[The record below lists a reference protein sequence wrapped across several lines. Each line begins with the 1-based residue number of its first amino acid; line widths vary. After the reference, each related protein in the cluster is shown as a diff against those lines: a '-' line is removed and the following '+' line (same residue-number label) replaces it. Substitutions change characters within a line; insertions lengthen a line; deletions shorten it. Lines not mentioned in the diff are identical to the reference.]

1 MNSEEI
7 KIITFLNN
15 FNKKFEKNKLR
26 FITNKKVFNS
36 SFLFFFHL
44 SRSKDLQAFYFKD
57 LLINFFSKSE
67 KVSPGSSYY
76 LSKLIVQS
84 YFKNN
89 EKLEFKDIQK
99 NIENTKKYF
108 SSIVNKDYLEM
119 FFEIISFAGPDA
131 TLVCQKTNNNKIKV
145 SKYNSSFF
153 NIEIDPRFRDVFF
166 KNNKEMTKTFIT
178 VVLDAYIE
186 RESEIMT
193 LIEKSIKDKLPVL
206 LVCRGMSDYA
216 VKSLREI
223 MIKNKA
229 YVLPYTSKFI
239 NDDPFMFKDLSEALQ
254 LDIVSSE
261 FGDIVSKAV
270 IEKSKLKSLKVS
282 PEKIYFSNIDK
293 NLVEKI
299 NKKLSETNN
308 QSLKDYLLKRKKRLS
323 SNVVEINIPNN
334 MTQFLYEIKNL
345 ILCYNNILIYGLVK
359 DCSGK
364 IRLKKEIEYNNI
376 LSENFLKTFKNL
388 GFVVRQKWIL

>member
-7 KIITFLNN
+7 KIITFLKN
-15 FNKKFEKNKLR
+15 FNQRFEKNKLR
-26 FITNKKVFNS
+26 FITNNKVFNS

-44 SRSKDLQAFYFKD
+44 SRSEELQKLHFKD
-57 LLINFFSKSE
+57 ILLNFFKKSE
-67 KVSPGSSYY
+67 KINPGSSYY
-76 LSKLIVQS
+76 LSKLIVES
-84 YFKNN
+84 YFKNKK
-89 EKLEFKDIQK
+89 KLNFEDIQK

-108 SSIVNKDYLEM
+108 NTVTSKDYLEM
-119 FFEIISFAGPDA
+119 FFEIIDFSGPDA
-131 TLVCQKTNNNKIKV
+131 TLVCQKTNNSKIKV

-153 NIEIDPRFRDVFF
+153 NIEIDPRFRDIFF

-186 RESEIMT
+186 RESEIMP

-206 LVCRGMSDYA
+206 LVCRGISDYA

-223 MIKNKA
+223 MVKNKA
-229 YVLPYTSKFI
+229 YILPYTSKFI

-254 LDIVSSE
+254 VDIISAE

-270 IEKSKLKSLKVS
+270 IEKNKLKSLKVS
-282 PEKIYFSNIDK
+282 PEKIYFSNVSK

-299 NKKLSETNN
+299 NKKLNETNE
-308 QSLKDYLLKRKKRLS
+308 QSLKGYLIKRKKRLS
-323 SNVVEINIPNN
+323 SNVVEINIPYN

-359 DCSGK
+359 DSNGQ
-364 IRLKKEIEYNNI
+364 IRIKKEIEYNNI
-376 LSENFLKTFKNL
+376 LSNNFLKTFKNI
-388 GFVVRQKWIL
+388 GFVVRQK

>member
-7 KIITFLNN
+7 KIITFLKN
-15 FNKKFEKNKLR
+15 FNQRFEKNKLR
-26 FITNKKVFNS
+26 FITNNKVFNS

-44 SRSKDLQAFYFKD
+44 SRSEELQKLHFKD
-57 LLINFFSKSE
+57 ILLNFFKKSE
-67 KVSPGSSYY
+67 KINPGSSYY
-76 LSKLIVQS
+76 LSKLIVES
-84 YFKNN
+84 YFKNKK
-89 EKLEFKDIQK
+89 KLNFEDIQK

-108 SSIVNKDYLEM
+108 NTVTSKDYLEM
-119 FFEIISFAGPDA
+119 FFEIIDFSGPDA
-131 TLVCQKTNNNKIKV
+131 TLVCQKTNNSKIKV

-153 NIEIDPRFRDVFF
+153 NIEIDPRFRDIFF

-186 RESEIMT
+186 RESEIMP

-206 LVCRGMSDYA
+206 LVCRGISDYA

-223 MIKNKA
+223 MVKNKA
-229 YVLPYTSKFI
+229 YILPYTSKFI

-254 LDIVSSE
+254 VDIISAE

-270 IEKSKLKSLKVS
+270 IEKNKLKSLKVS
-282 PEKIYFSNIDK
+282 PEKIYFSNVNK

-299 NKKLSETNN
+299 NKKLNETNE
-308 QSLKDYLLKRKKRLS
+308 QSLKGYLIKRKKRLS
-323 SNVVEINIPNN
+323 SNVVEINIPYN

-359 DCSGK
+359 DSNGQ
-364 IRLKKEIEYNNI
+364 IRIKKEIEYNNI
-376 LSENFLKTFKNL
+376 LSNNFLKTFKNI
-388 GFVVRQKWIL
+388 GFVVRQK

>member
-388 GFVVRQKWIL
+388 GFVVRQK

>member
-15 FNKKFEKNKLR
+15 FNQKFEKNKLR
-26 FITNKKVFNS
+26 FITNNKVFNS

-44 SRSKDLQAFYFKD
+44 SRSEELQKLHFKD
-57 LLINFFSKSE
+57 ILLNFFKKSE
-67 KVSPGSSYY
+67 KINPGSSYY
-76 LSKLIVQS
+76 LSKLIVES

-89 EKLEFKDIQK
+89 KKIEFKNIQK

-108 SSIVNKDYLEM
+108 NSITSKDYLEM
-119 FFEIISFAGPDA
+119 FFEIIKFSGPDA

-153 NIEIDPRFRDVFF
+153 NIEIDPRFRDIFF
-166 KNNKEMTKTFIT
+166 KSNKEMTKTFIT

-193 LIEKSIKDKLPVL
+193 LIEKSIKDKLPIL
-206 LVCRGMSDYA
+206 LICRGISDYA
-216 VKSLREI
+216 VKNMREI
-223 MIKNKA
+223 MLKNKA
-229 YVLPYTSKFI
+229 YILPYVSKFI
-239 NDDPFMFKDLSEALQ
+239 NDDPFMFKDLAESLQ
-254 LDIVSSE
+254 VDIVSSE

-270 IEKSKLKSLKVS
+270 IEKYKLKSLKVS
-282 PEKIYFSNIDK
+282 PEKIYFSNVNK

-299 NKKLSETNN
+299 NKKLNETNDR
-308 QSLKDYLLKRKKRLS
+308 SLKDYLIKRKKRLS
-323 SNVVEINIPNN
+323 SNIVEINIPHS

-359 DCSGK
+359 DNNGQ
-364 IRLKKEIEYNNI
+364 IRIKKEIEYNNI
-376 LSENFLKTFKNL
+376 LSNNFLKTFKNI
-388 GFVVRQKWIL
+388 GFIVRQK

>member
-44 SRSKDLQAFYFKD
+44 SRSKDLQEFHFKD
-57 LLINFFSKSE
+57 LLLNFFSKSE
-67 KVSPGSSYY
+67 KISPGSSYY

-84 YFKNN
+84 YFKNKN
-89 EKLEFKDIQK
+89 KLEFKDIQK
-99 NIENTKKYF
+99 NIQNTKKYF
-108 SSIVNKDYLEM
+108 SSITNKDYLEM
-119 FFEIISFAGPDA
+119 FLEIISFAGPDA

-166 KNNKEMTKTFIT
+166 KNSKEMTKTFIT

-186 RESEIMT
+186 RESEIMS
-193 LIEKSIKDKLPVL
+193 LIERSIKDKLPVL

-239 NDDPFMFKDLSEALQ
+239 NDDPFMLKDLSEALQ

-293 NLVEKI
+293 SLVEKI
-299 NKKLSETNN
+299 NKKLNETND

-376 LSENFLKTFKNL
+376 LSENFLKTFRNI
-388 GFVVRQKWIL
+388 GFVVRQK